1 METRCRLLTFLG
13 LTAVLSGAALADS
26 HTFVTID
33 VPGSE
38 GTVAR
43 GLNNSGQIVG
53 TFTQASRTLGF
64 LYDAGTFSPIEFPG
78 AILTNP
84 SGINNAGQIAGFYDL
99 DDGANHHGFL
109 YADGSFSTID
119 APGATAT
126 QALGINDLGQVVGTF
141 TDARG
146 EHGFI
151 YQGGTF
157 TTIDVPGATAT
168 SASGINNASETVGTY
183 TDINSAARGFRYAGD
198 VFSDVPKL
206 LSVGINDAGQMV
218 GGGAFSTIEVPG
230 AVGKTYPTGIDNAG
244 QIAGFYFDAA
254 GLVHGFLAIPIAQS
268 SLTTSGADTAG
279 LTQRQSSLAMASAG
293 SLTAKVSSSAGV
305 CDVNGNGVINVS
317 DVQLIIKEALGTA
330 QAANDLNGDHV
341 VNVADIQVVMNAV
354 LQRGCTPVPQQGNTA
369 AVAHL
374 TVQSGNG
381 QVLWL
386 CFLAPACTLTSWQPL
401 SVKATNSSGSPV
413 AGATVSW
420 TVTNGSIMLGALPS
434 TTSST
439 SVTDSNG
446 IATQSLSESIFAWSG
461 NNSYDVNNIQATS
474 NSSVTFTET
483 QALQDPS
490 SASSAQIQAQPPQFS
505 GHELGDAPLSYPTG
519 TTLSI
524 PIIERVAG
532 LGLASNG
539 VPNIAVRIIN
549 QQSSPTLT
557 CVTAGANADPGS
569 VLTDAQGYASCYPVF
584 GGVGTGSYYL
594 TIGGVAGGTVGNG
607 AMYFAELGP
616 FSFSSTSSV
625 GGGGGGGTAGL
636 QIVSGNPQSVPVNNA
651 LQPLVAKLSDGQGNA
666 LAGQTMVWSVSPA
679 FAATLP
685 NGVYQTDI
693 NGLVT
698 LTGATLSSGCG
709 ASCSITVAVQST
721 PSISATFHLS
731 LK

>member
-218 GGGAFSTIEVPG
+218 GGGALSTIEVPG

-381 QVLWL
+381 QVLCVL
-386 CFLAPACTLTSWQPL
+386 PSCTLQSWQPL
-401 SVKATNSSGSPV
+401 SVKATDAGGNPV

-420 TVTNGSIMLGALPS
+420 TVTKGQIMLGSAPG
-434 TTSST
+434 TTSAT

-446 IATQSLSESIFAWSG
+446 LATQALYQLILVWVA
-461 NNSYDVNNIQATS
+461 NPYYSYQVNNVQATS
-474 NSSVTFTET
+474 NQISATFAVTQSLEN
-483 QALQDPS
+483 PS
-490 SASSAQIQAQPPQFS
+490 SGSSEIEAEPPQFNGS
-505 GHELGDAPLSYPTG
+505 SLQPLSAPNG
-519 TTLSI
+519 TTLGT
-524 PIIERVAG
+524 PIQEKVSG
-532 LGLASNG
+532 LDQASNG

-549 QQSSPTLT
+549 QQSTPTLT
-557 CVTAGANADPGS
+557 CATGTNADPGA
-569 VLTDAQGYASCYPVF
+569 VLTDAQGNASCYPTF
-584 GGVGTGSYYL
+584 SGSGTGTYYL
-594 TIGGVAGGTVGNG
+594 SIGGVAGGSVGNG
-607 AMYFAELGP
+607 AQYLAALGP
-616 FSFSSTSSV
+616 LTFTSLPGAPAAV
-625 GGGGGGGTAGL
+625 
-636 QIVSGNPQSVPVNNA
+636 QIVSGNNQVANIGQA
-651 LQPLVAKLSDGQGNA
+651 LNPLVARLVDAQG
-666 LAGQTMVWSVSPA
+666 LIVPGQTMVWSVVPA
-679 FAATLP
+679 FAASLS
-685 NGVYQTDI
+685 NGSEVTDN
-693 NGLVT
+693 NGEV
-698 LTGATLSSGCG
+698 SII
-709 ASCSITVAVQST
+709 ASLDSLASAGVQITVALQSN
-721 PSISATFHLS
+721 SRIAATFSARLP
-731 LK
+731 